1 MSTYTHEVRATVPRH
16 GWTPRSRR
24 YLVERGDTG
33 LGGDAYGLSG
43 RQRGRRAYGPEA
55 PGGRAYGPDGSPY
68 PPDDG
73 YPASGE
79 HEEDE
84 AGAGRP
90 GEVEADDYCPPL
102 PRPGGMG
109 PPPQPLPQPGPP
121 PQRQPA

>member
-90 GEVEADDYCPPL
+90 VEGAADDNGQL
-102 PRPGGMG
+102 LRRPGEMG
-109 PPPQPLPQPGPP
+109 PPHPRLRPPRPP
-121 PQRQPA
+121 PPR

>member
-79 HEEDE
+79 HEEDA
-84 AGAGRP
+84 AGGGQP
-90 GEVEADDYCPPL
+90 GGVRASRRGQPWR
-102 PRPGGMG
+102 RPGGEG
-109 PPPQPLPQPGPP
+109 RRPPRRRPP
-121 PQRQPA
+121 AVPRT